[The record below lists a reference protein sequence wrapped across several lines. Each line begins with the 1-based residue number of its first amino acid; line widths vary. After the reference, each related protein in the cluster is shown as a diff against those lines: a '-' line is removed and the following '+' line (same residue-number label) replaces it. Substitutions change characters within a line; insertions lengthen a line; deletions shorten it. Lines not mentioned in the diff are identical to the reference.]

1 MAITVGGM
9 ASLVPSQGVLRVG
22 DKVMA
27 KTYDADAGLVPG
39 DMGVVVE
46 FLPNIAGGFL
56 VPFCHFWSNFPRACA
71 CRDIYGPTEDVIKH
85 EYVRMESPKVNI
97 WCEI

>member
-27 KTYDADAGLVPG
+27 KTYDAIAA
-39 DMGVVVE
+39 E
-46 FLPNIAGGFL
+46 AAWKRASRAWLP
-56 VPFCHFWSNFPRACA
+56 H
-71 CRDIYGPTEDVIKH
+71 
-85 EYVRMESPKVNI
+85 
-97 WCEI
+97 